1 MSKNDYDRDV
11 YRSMAMITQ
20 FGLNM
25 IVPIVLC
32 GALGLFLDKKLGTN
46 WIAIVGFFIG
56 ALAGFRNI
64 YVFAKK
70 IYEKPGLTRRQIER
84 RQRKIAKESEAES
97 EGSSK
102 PSDET
107 PKQGA

>member
-1 MSKNDYDRDV
+1 MSKNGYDRDV

-25 IVPIVLC
+25 MVPIVLC

-46 WIAIVGFFIG
+46 WIAIVGFFLG

-84 RQRKIAKESEAES
+84 MERKEAEEAKAQARDLS
-97 EGSSK
+97 H
-102 PSDET
+102 PADET
-107 PKQGA
+107 PRQGA